1 MKIIGLDVGE
11 KRIGVAR
18 ADLSTKIAV
27 PVGYIE
33 VDGTEWEKLKKLAF
47 LNSTKFFVLGRPR
60 SNEGNETKQTLFV
73 MNFAKKLTEVIPDI
87 KIRYQDESLTSVEA
101 ETRLKASKKAYEKG
115 DIDAE
120 AASIILQDFIES
132 FREPTQTAVTPESTN
147 LVKKQVKKTI
157 LNAKIAAEKPKKI
170 VKIATDTP
178 QKIIKKAR
186 MKKILTPIIIVLI
199 LGLLAAGSVFWYF
212 ESLSP
217 VIKNCEDNRCPDTE
231 FVVKEGDS
239 IDQIAEKLDDMDLIR
254 SSFFFKINLKLNHPD
269 ASLKTGI
276 YTLNKGMSADEIA
289 GILAEGSI
297 DPNVFSFTILPG
309 ETIFDIKKKL
319 INFGYRTEEIDE
331 ALYKNY
337 DFEVLKDRPAGSSL
351 EGYLFGETHEFY
363 NSASVSEI
371 FEVFLKNFDTI
382 AKDNDLA
389 GQFAKKGLNL
399 HQGIT
404 LASIVQKEAH
414 SADQPTVAQVFLS
427 RLSAGYPLGSDVTVS
442 YALDVI
448 DPDRKTY
455 NNNAD
460 ALNVD
465 SCYNTRKNAGLP
477 CGPISNPSLN
487 ALLAV
492 ANPTDTA
499 YFYFLTGDDGS
510 MYYSYTEDEHN
521 QKARD
526 YCQVLCNISL

>member
-47 LNSTKFFVLGRPR
+47 LNGTKFFVLGRPR

-101 ETRLKASKKAYEKG
+101 ESRLKASKKPYEKG

-120 AASIILQDFIES
+120 AASIILQDFIETFS
-132 FREPTQTAVTPESTN
+132 ESAQTVNPKPTN
-147 LVKKQVKKTI
+147 LVEKQVKKTL

-199 LGLLAAGSVFWYF
+199 LGLLAAGAVFWYF

-217 VIKNCEDNRCPDTE
+217 VFKNCDDNRCPNTE
-231 FVVKEGDS
+231 FIVSEGDS
-239 IDQIAEKLDDMDLIR
+239 IDQIAERLDEMDLIR

-269 ASLKTGI
+269 ASLKTGV
-276 YTLNKGMSADEIA
+276 YTLNKGMSADEIST
-289 GILAEGSI
+289 ILAEGST

-309 ETIFDIKKKL
+309 ETIFNIKKKL
-319 INFGYRTEEIDE
+319 LEHGYRTEEIDE
-331 ALYKNY
+331 ALHKDYN
-337 DFEVLKDRPAGSSL
+337 FEVLKDRPAGSSL

-363 NSASVSEI
+363 NTASVSDI
-371 FEVFLKNFDTI
+371 FEVFLKNFDTV
-382 AKDNDLA
+382 ARDNNLA
-389 GQFAKKGLNL
+389 EKFAEKGLNL

-404 LASIVQKEAH
+404 LASVVQKEAH

-427 RLSAGYPLGSDVTVS
+427 RLAAGYPLGSDVTVS

-448 DPDRKTY
+448 DPERKTF

-465 SCYNTRKNAGLP
+465 SCYNTRKNTGLP
-477 CGPISNPSLN
+477 CGPISNPGLN
-487 ALLAV
+487 ALQAV
-492 ANPTDTA
+492 ANPTDTN
-499 YFYFLTGDDGS
+499 YFYFLTGDDGK

-526 YCQVLCNISL
+526 YCQVLCNVSL